1 VFYAKTDKT
10 EWMVPKVK
18 LGKMV
23 QKVLRVKLGKMVQK
37 VLRVKLGKM
46 VQEVLRVKLENKA
59 SKVSRVR
66 LDLVDLK
73 ERLALKVLRGKLDR
87 KDPADLMALAAQLDL
102 KAQQVQQLP
111 KLASQFKVAH
121 LKLSQLLMA
130 HQSSM
135 AHTSRMVNWF
145 T

>member
-37 VLRVKLGKM
+37 VLRVKL
-46 VQEVLRVKLENKA
+46 ENKA

-73 ERLALKVLRGKLDR
+73 ERLALKVLRVKLGR
-87 KDPADLMALAAQLDL
+87 KDLADLMALAVQLDL
-102 KAQQVQQLP
+102 KALQVQQLP

-135 AHTSRMVNWF
+135 AHTLKMVNWF

>member
-1 VFYAKTDKT
+1 
-10 EWMVPKVK
+10 MVPKVK

-23 QKVLRVKLGKMVQK
+23 QKVLRVKL
-37 VLRVKLGKM
+37 
-46 VQEVLRVKLENKA
+46 ENKA
-59 SKVSRVR
+59 SKVSRVK
-66 LDLVDLK
+66 LDLVD
-73 ERLALKVLRGKLDR
+73 RKVKLVFRALRGKLDR
-87 KDPADLMALAAQLDL
+87 KDQADLMALAVQLDL
-102 KAQQVQQLP
+102 KALQVQQLP
-111 KLASQFKVAH
+111 KLASQLKVAH

>member
-37 VLRVKLGKM
+37 VLRVKL
-46 VQEVLRVKLENKA
+46 ENKA

-66 LDLVDLK
+66 LDLVDRK
-73 ERLALKVLRGKLDR
+73 ERLALRVPRGKLGR
-87 KDPADLMALAAQLDL
+87 KDLADLMALAVQLDL
-102 KAQQVQQLP
+102 KALQVQQLP
-111 KLASQFKVAH
+111 KLASQLKVAH

-135 AHTSRMVNWF
+135 AHTLKMVNWF